1 MRFNV
6 YCFLVSTVMWL
17 GSFFLFV
24 KNPYSRLLALPVLI
38 CSKITHELFFE
49 PLLKGT
55 VADFGHL
62 H

>member
-1 MRFNV
+1 MV
-6 YCFLVSTVMWL
+6 
-17 GSFFLFV
+17 GEFFLFV
-24 KNPYSRLLALPVLI
+24 KNPYSRFLALPVLI